1 MKKKKAVKSMIDCY
15 KRIARTSFLAALLS
29 CAAILLASVN
39 LCMKHGN
46 KYIMIV
52 AIIINSVCATIN
64 IQHYIKYKRKIRQEE
79 EKCFWNVWDR
89 YCLKNDTFCFDK
101 QRCPDYSSEAR
112 DKRE

>member
-39 LCMKHGN
+39 LCTKHGN

-64 IQHYIKYKRKIRQEE
+64 IQHCIKFKRKIKKESER
-79 EKCFWNVWDR
+79 CFWNVWDR
-89 YCLKNDTFCFDK
+89 YCLKNNTYCWNK
-101 QRCPDYSSEAR
+101 ENCSDYRSEAG
-112 DKRE
+112 DNKE